1 MSVAAIIVAAG
12 RGVRAG
18 GEMPKQYRAL
28 AGKPVL
34 RHTAE
39 AFAGHPSVDRVLV
52 VYNPADQ
59 ELYNAAVGDLELLP
73 PVAGGASRQE
83 SVRNGLQAL
92 AAPETPEVVLIHD
105 AARAFVPPEV
115 IQTVID
121 AVADGGAIPALP
133 VVDTLKRAEDGATI
147 TETVSRSGL
156 WRAQTPQG
164 FPFAAIL
171 AAHEAAAGEELTDD
185 AAVAERAGIAVTVV
199 PGAEENIK
207 LTTQQDFDRA
217 ERALAGTETRTG
229 MGYDVHRFGPG
240 DHVMLC
246 GIAVPH
252 SHGLIG
258 HSDADAGLH
267 ALTDALLGAIGAG
280 DIGDHFPPSD
290 PKWAGAPSD
299 VFLKH
304 AAELVA
310 ARGGRIVNLDLTLI
324 CERPKIGPHRETMRA
339 RVSEIVGTSEDRV
352 SIKAT
357 TTERLGFTGRE
368 EGIAAQAIATIVM

>member
-1 MSVAAIIVAAG
+1 MNVAAIIVAAG

-18 GEMPKQYRAL
+18 GEVPKQYRAL

-39 AFAGHPSVDRVLV
+39 AFTRHPSVDRVLV
-52 VYNPADQ
+52 VHNPADQ
-59 ELYNAAVGDLELLP
+59 VLYDAAVGDLELLP
-73 PVAGGASRQE
+73 PVAGGASRQD

-92 AAPETPEVVLIHD
+92 AAPEAPEVVLIHD
-105 AARAFVPPEV
+105 AARAFVSPEV

-121 AVADGGAIPALP
+121 AAADGGAIPALP

-147 TETVSRSGL
+147 TETVSRNGL

-185 AAVAERAGIAVTVV
+185 SAVAERAGIAVTVV

-290 PKWAGAPSD
+290 PKWSGAPSD

-339 RVSEIVGTSEDRV
+339 RVSEIAGTSEDRV

>member
-52 VYNPADQ
+52 VYNPADRA
-59 ELYNAAVGDLELLP
+59 LYDAAVGDLELLP

-92 AAPETPEVVLIHD
+92 AAPGTPEVVLIHD

-304 AAELVA
+304 AAELIA

>member
-368 EGIAAQAIATIVM
+368 EGIAAQAIATIAM

>member
-1 MSVAAIIVAAG
+1 MTVAAIIVAAG

-18 GEMPKQYRAL
+18 GEVPKQYRL
-28 AGKPVL
+28 IAGKPVL
-34 RHTAE
+34 RRTVE
-39 AFAGHPSVDRVLV
+39 TFAAHPAVDRVLV

-59 ELYNAAVGDLELLP
+59 ALYDDAIAGLELLP
-73 PVAGGASRQE
+73 PVAGGASRQD
-83 SVRNGLQAL
+83 SVRNGLKAL
-92 AAPETPEVVLIHD
+92 ARPEAPDTVLIHD
-105 AARAFVPPEV
+105 AARAFVSSEV
-115 IQTVID
+115 IQNVID
-121 AVADGGAIPALP
+121 AAANGGAIPALP
-133 VVDTLKRAEDGATI
+133 VVDTLKRADDGSTI

-164 FPFAAIL
+164 FHFTAIL
-171 AAHEAAAGEELTDD
+171 AAHEATAGEELTDD

-199 PGAEENIK
+199 AGAEENIK
-207 LTTQQDFDRA
+207 LTTQDDFDRA
-217 ERALAGTETRTG
+217 ERALAGSETRTG

-240 DHVMLC
+240 DQVMLC
-246 GIAVPH
+246 GVAIPH
-252 SHGLIG
+252 SHGLVG

-290 PKWAGAPSD
+290 PRWAGAPSD

-310 ARGGRIVNLDLTLI
+310 AHGGCIANLDLTLI

-339 RVSEIVGTSEDRV
+339 RVSEIVGIDIERI

-368 EGIAAQAIATIVM
+368 EGIAAQAIATIAM